1 VGQVKDNSM
10 RFYNIANLQFRYITS
25 FVLEEKENRRLFRKM
40 KALEKGKDVET
51 SNWPMP
57 KMNKK
62 SIRLEYYWKPQW
74 DGEEDRQDIINSQ
87 YESIANEF
95 FILKSG
101 FCIKEEDFDINNYSK
116 EIIIDLFE

>member
-1 VGQVKDNSM
+1 MGQVKDNSM

>member
-87 YESIANEF
+87 HEGMANEF

>member
-57 KMNKK
+57 KMNKE

-87 YESIANEF
+87 HEGMVNEF
-95 FILKSG
+95 FVLKSG

>member
-57 KMNKK
+57 KMNKE

-87 YESIANEF
+87 HEGMVNEF

>member
-87 YESIANEF
+87 HEGMVNEF

>member
-57 KMNKK
+57 KMNKE

-95 FILKSG
+95 FILKAV
-101 FCIKEEDFDINNYSK
+101 FV
-116 EIIIDLFE
+116 